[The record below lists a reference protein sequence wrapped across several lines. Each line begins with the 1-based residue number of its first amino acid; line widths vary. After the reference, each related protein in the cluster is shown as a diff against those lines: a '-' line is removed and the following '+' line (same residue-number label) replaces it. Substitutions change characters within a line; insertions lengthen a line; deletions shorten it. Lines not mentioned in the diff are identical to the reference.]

1 MPHHLAAAIGDQE
14 QPVRVRQTGRET
26 LCSVLVRPVDVDAWI
41 PGTGVLGEQ
50 RAAARDKPFDVGR
63 FGLRTITSCR

>member
-1 MPHHLAAAIGDQE
+1 MSMLGS
-14 QPVRVRQTGRET
+14 R
-26 LCSVLVRPVDVDAWI
+26 I

-63 FGLRTITSCR
+63 FGPADDHLMPLITHGL